1 MDLFSKDIDL
11 IKDELNA
18 KRWLPF
24 VSKAKVLR
32 LVGMLANRWV
42 ATYRQKRHE
51 DSQKVLDR
59 LKELDTLYEEREKQ
73 REEELRKRLEVQKKA
88 LVDSSAM
95 AFCHGVCKE
104 RAGYSG
110 GVLCSCNRR
119 NRYVRALEEQFN
131 AYMAENAERLI
142 NEFKETPK
150 WRKPEE
156 EN

>member
-1 MDLFSKDIDL
+1 M
-11 IKDELNA
+11 
-18 KRWLPF
+18 
-24 VSKAKVLR
+24 
-32 LVGMLANRWV
+32 
-42 ATYRQKRHE
+42 
-51 DSQKVLDR
+51 
-59 LKELDTLYEEREKQ
+59 
-73 REEELRKRLEVQKKA
+73 RKRLEVQKKA

-119 NRYVRALEEQFN
+119 NRYVRALEEQFD